1 MDSVEDIGTL
11 LPLPAVGAGEEAVV
25 WGVVAGGTDVVQRHR
40 PSVAETDLVCP
51 GGHCREI
58 ARRVWADFIVG
69 GEDGAD
75 GGQDLRVE
83 VQLGD
88 GSDDFVAC
96 YGFSQPEVARW
107 GLGEGTHLLH
117 PSLMP
122 TGQRT
127 RSAAWQARQSVGGT
141 TWLSRGVRT
150 PPLSPSSCC
159 QCMRYVRG
167 SPTASSWS
175 NSTTVWH
182 KVDEPSMMR
191 ENNC

>member
-1 MDSVEDIGTL
+1 LDRVEDVGTL

-25 WGVVAGGTDVVQRHR
+25 RGVVAGGTDVVQRR
-40 PSVAETDLVCP
+40 GPSVAETDLVRP

-58 ARRVWADFIVG
+58 ARRVWADLIVG

-83 VQLGD
+83 VRLGD

-117 PSLMP
+117 PRLS
-122 TGQRT
+122 R
-127 RSAAWQARQSVGGT
+127 VGGCPGRRRQQR
-141 TWLSRGVRT
+141 LGMFACVCNQRGVA
-150 PPLSPSSCC
+150 LS
-159 QCMRYVRG
+159 
-167 SPTASSWS
+167 
-175 NSTTVWH
+175 
-182 KVDEPSMMR
+182 
-191 ENNC
+191 